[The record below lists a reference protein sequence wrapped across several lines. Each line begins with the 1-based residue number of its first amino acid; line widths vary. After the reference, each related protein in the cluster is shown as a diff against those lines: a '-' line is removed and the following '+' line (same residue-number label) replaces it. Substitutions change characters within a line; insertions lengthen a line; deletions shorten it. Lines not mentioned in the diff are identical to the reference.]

1 MSDVEIDFHK
11 TWLGFVQPVEGLVF
25 SIPVLVDAG
34 CMERKPVALQ
44 QRLRELAPAVSDDP
58 GAAREFAD
66 LDQFLT
72 EILDL
77 TPDLF
82 DRADALPADLS
93 LYVPEGRQELRPD
106 RKSTRL
112 NSSHL

>member
-44 QRLRELAPAVSDDP
+44 QRLRELARPASPDP
-58 GAAREFAD
+58 GAARQFHD
-66 LDQFLT
+66 LDQLLA
-72 EILDL
+72 EIL
-77 TPDLF
+77 
-82 DRADALPADLS
+82 
-93 LYVPEGRQELRPD
+93 G
-106 RKSTRL
+106 
-112 NSSHL
+112 

>member
-44 QRLRELAPAVSDDP
+44 QRLRDLAPPTS
-58 GAAREFAD
+58 
-66 LDQFLT
+66 LT
-72 EILDL
+72 
-77 TPDLF
+77 
-82 DRADALPADLS
+82 RAPPAS
-93 LYVPEGRQELRPD
+93 FTT
-106 RKSTRL
+106 ST
-112 NSSHL
+112 NSSPRSWV

>member
-44 QRLRELAPAVSDDP
+44 QRLRDLRPPSPDP
-58 GAAREFAD
+58 GA
-66 LDQFLT
+66 
-72 EILDL
+72 
-77 TPDLF
+77 
-82 DRADALPADLS
+82 PAS
-93 LYVPEGRQELRPD
+93 FTT
-106 RKSTRL
+106 ST
-112 NSSHL
+112 NSSPRSWV